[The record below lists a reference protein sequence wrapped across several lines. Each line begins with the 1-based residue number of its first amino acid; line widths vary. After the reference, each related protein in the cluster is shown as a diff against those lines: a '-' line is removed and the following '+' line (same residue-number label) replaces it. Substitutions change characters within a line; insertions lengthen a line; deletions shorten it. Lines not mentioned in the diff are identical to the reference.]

1 MGSQPRFG
9 FKPPDL
15 AGAFLTAPAFP
26 FPFVPDFRRHCRG
39 NRSSLRFARAC
50 ASRALFT
57 HSPTPPNTNTDTPT
71 TLYTTLL
78 S

>member
-9 FKPPDL
+9 FTPPDL
-15 AGAFLTAPAFP
+15 AGVFIPAYP
-26 FPFVPDFRRHCRG
+26 FPFVPDFRRSRG

-71 TLYTTLL
+71 TLYTTLF

>member
-15 AGAFLTAPAFP
+15 AGALIPAFP
-26 FPFVPDFRRHCRG
+26 FPFFVPDFCRRNLG

-71 TLYTTLL
+71 TLYTTLF

>member
-15 AGAFLTAPAFP
+15 AGVLLTAFP
-26 FPFVPDFRRHCRG
+26 FPFVPDFCRRNRG

-71 TLYTTLL
+71 TLYTTLF

>member
-15 AGAFLTAPAFP
+15 AGALLTAFP
-26 FPFVPDFRRHCRG
+26 FPFVPDFCRRNRG

-71 TLYTTLL
+71 TLYTTLF

>member
-15 AGAFLTAPAFP
+15 AGALLTVFP
-26 FPFVPDFRRHCRG
+26 FPFVPDFCRRNRG

-50 ASRALFT
+50 ASRALFK

>member
-26 FPFVPDFRRHCRG
+26 FLFVPDFRRHCRG

-71 TLYTTLL
+71 TLYTTLF

>member
-15 AGAFLTAPAFP
+15 AGALIAPAFP
-26 FPFVPDFRRHCRG
+26 FPFVPDFCRRNRG

-71 TLYTTLL
+71 TLYTTLF